1 MESDPASVQLK
12 LNLIPRLLNRTSGVP
27 KIGNHQCDGIAR
39 PIKPIFSSISDQFG
53 TVLPPHLGLHHKLE
67 ERITESPAELT
78 YVLDGLN
85 KANRPDATADSK
97 FLKVLAQVF

>member
-1 MESDPASVQLK
+1 VCRKLAITSVTALHAQS
-12 LNLIPRLLNRTSGVP
+12 NPFSAV
-27 KIGNHQCDGIAR
+27 
-39 PIKPIFSSISDQFG
+39 SSISDQFG

-85 KANRPDATADSK
+85 QANRPDATADSK